1 MSFDTMHYKDDINLR
16 IEKYKQDR
24 MEKEQP
30 RATGIEAQVCYDIA
44 KRQELGLKKYGV
56 SLEENNLKTRE
67 WLQHAYEEALD
78 LACYLKRLIVESEK

>member
-24 MEKEQP
+24 MRQEQP

-56 SLEENNLKTRE
+56 SLEENNLKLGNGYNTHMKKPSI
-67 WLQHAYEEALD
+67 LLV
-78 LACYLKRLIVESEK
+78 I